1 MIFREKETEIRKIPL
16 EEEKRP
22 SENLETLKSI
32 PNLSIQELNV
42 KPYKEIDEFED
53 LEENLEY
60 GQQMIKLSEK
70 GKSKKT
76 KLAKLLSKVKMKKES
91 MKHKG
96 KAIH

>member
-1 MIFREKETEIRKIPL
+1 MPL

-22 SENLETLKSI
+22 SEILETLKSI

-70 GKSKKT
+70 GKLKKT

>member
-1 MIFREKETEIRKIPL
+1 MRKMPL

-22 SENLETLKSI
+22 SEILETHKSTS
-32 PNLSIQELNV
+32 NLSIQELNV

-60 GQQMIKLSEK
+60 GARKIQLSRK
-70 GKSKKT
+70 GKSKKS
-76 KLAKLLSKVKMKKES
+76 KLAKLLSKVRKKKES